1 MAETQVPNVETLY
14 HGTSRTAAVE
24 VIGSGT
30 ICPPASSP
38 ELAERYRLPN
48 YRPELSHRPDQR
60 CVYFIPTAHEAIMF
74 GMARAVGLSWRRGKH
89 ELNPFSKRY
98 DSVVVFIV
106 NTKNLNP
113 LLFRDSSLYRGEVA
127 YEGVVDLGETIEG
140 VEFPMSRE
148 LYEFSRNAQ
157 TPELLRRFVGL
168 DLVKYLQGKP
178 FTLERATETVPEP

>member
-24 VIGSGT
+24 IIGSAT

-48 YRPELSHRPDQR
+48 YRPELSHRADQR
-60 CVYFIPTAHEAIMF
+60 CVYFIPAFHEAIMF
-74 GMARAVGLSWRRGKH
+74 GMARAVGFSWRRGKH

-106 NTKNLNP
+106 NVNSLNP
-113 LLFRDSSLYRGEVA
+113 LMFRESSLYRHEVA
-127 YEGVVDLGETIEG
+127 YEGVVDLGETVEG

-148 LYEFSRNAQ
+148 LYEFARNAQ
-157 TPELLRRFVGL
+157 TPEILRRYAGL
-168 DLVKYLQGKP
+168 DLVKHLQGES
-178 FTLERATETVPEP
+178 FTLERATEDVPEL